1 MSFIK
6 FAVEKETEE
15 LYAHF
20 CNQKVYAKDLKFCEP
35 INSETYYLVPDCLMK
50 FIVQRHYVKPETKVQ
65 VLNTEMG
72 FSLLWPF
79 SSEKSPFFDEL
90 FVNTETY
97 ERFIQ
102 PTNDPIRKLEMDL
115 KGTGLSIDPLKKDE
129 DKLKNAMLFF
139 RAKRFFEN
147 IGGLNVGFILYEVQS
162 MQKEFL
168 DNTNHT
174 ILFAN
179 DTGTF
184 RKEGT
189 EVIQSY
195 LTHRHTYFLDR
206 QLELNRTRKRPNR
219 KNVK

>member
-20 CNQKVYAKDLKFCEP
+20 CNQKVYAKDLKFSEP
-35 INSETYYLVPDCLMK
+35 INSENYYLVPDCLMK
-50 FIVQRHYVKPETKVQ
+50 FIVQRQYVKPETKVQ

-79 SSEKSPFFDEL
+79 FSGNSPFFDEL
-90 FVNTETY
+90 FVNVETY

-102 PTNDPIRKLEMDL
+102 PTNDPIKQLEMDL
-115 KGTGLSIDPLKKDE
+115 KGTGLSLDPFKKDE
-129 DKLKNAMLFF
+129 GKFKNAMLFF
-139 RAKRFFEN
+139 RVKRIFEN

-184 RKEGT
+184 RKEGI

-195 LTHRHTYFLDR
+195 LNHRHTYFLDR
-206 QLELNRTRKRPNR
+206 QLGSNRTRKRPNR

>member
-20 CNQKVYAKDLKFCEP
+20 CNQKVYAKDLKFSDP
-35 INSETYYLVPDCLMK
+35 INSENYYLVPSCLMQ
-50 FIVQRHYVKPETKVQ
+50 FIGQRQNVKPGTKVQ

-79 SSEKSPFFDEL
+79 SSRNSPFFDEL
-90 FVNTETY
+90 FVNVETY

-102 PTNDPIRKLEMDL
+102 PTNDPIKQLEMDL

-129 DKLKNAMLFF
+129 DKFKNAMLIF

-147 IGGLNVGFILYEVQS
+147 TGGLNVGFILYEVQS

-168 DNTNHT
+168 DNTIHT

-184 RKEGT
+184 CKEGI
-189 EVIQSY
+189 EVRQSY
-195 LTHRHTYFLDR
+195 LNHRHTYFLDH
-206 QLELNRTRKRPNR
+206 QLELMRTRKRLNR
-219 KNVK
+219 KNVR

>member
-1 MSFIK
+1 
-6 FAVEKETEE
+6 
-15 LYAHF
+15 
-20 CNQKVYAKDLKFCEP
+20 
-35 INSETYYLVPDCLMK
+35 
-50 FIVQRHYVKPETKVQ
+50 
-65 VLNTEMG
+65 
-72 FSLLWPF
+72 
-79 SSEKSPFFDEL
+79 
-90 FVNTETY
+90 
-97 ERFIQ
+97 
-102 PTNDPIRKLEMDL
+102 MDL
-115 KGTGLSIDPLKKDE
+115 KGTGLSIDPFKKDK
-129 DKLKNAMLFF
+129 DKLKNVMLFF

-184 RKEGT
+184 RKEGI

-195 LTHRHTYFLDR
+195 LNHRHTYFLDR
-206 QLELNRTRKRPNR
+206 QLGLNRTRKRPNR

>member
-1 MSFIK
+1 MAFIK
-6 FAVEKETEE
+6 FAVEKESEE

-20 CNQKVYAKDLKFCEP
+20 CNKKVYAKELKFSEP
-35 INSETYYLVPDCLMK
+35 INSENYYLVPDCLMK
-50 FIVQRHYVKPETKVQ
+50 FILQRQYVKPETKVQ

-102 PTNDPIRKLEMDL
+102 PTNNPIRQLEIDL
-115 KGTGLSIDPLKKDE
+115 EGTNLSIDPFKKDG
-129 DKLKNAMLFF
+129 DKFKNAMLFF
-139 RAKRFFEN
+139 RAKRIFEN

-162 MQKEFL
+162 MQKESL
-168 DNTNHT
+168 DNAIRT

-179 DTGTF
+179 DTGIF
-184 RKEGT
+184 RKEKI

-195 LTHRHTYFLDR
+195 LNHRHTYFLDH
-206 QLELNRTRKRPNR
+206 QLKLNRTRKRPNR

>member
-1 MSFIK
+1 MAFIK

-20 CNQKVYAKDLKFCEP
+20 CNQKVYAKDLKFSEP
-35 INSETYYLVPDCLMK
+35 INSEKYYLVPDCLTK
-50 FIVQRHYVKPETKVQ
+50 FIVQRQYVKPESKVQ

-79 SSEKSPFFDEL
+79 SSEKLPFFDEL

-102 PTNDPIRKLEMDL
+102 PTDNPIKQLEIDL
-115 KGTGLSIDPLKKDE
+115 EGTNLSIDPFKKDG
-129 DKLKNAMLFF
+129 DKFKNAMLFF
-139 RAKRFFEN
+139 RAKRIFEN

-162 MQKEFL
+162 MQKDFI

-174 ILFAN
+174 ILFAG

-184 RKEGT
+184 RKEGI

-195 LTHRHTYFLDR
+195 LNHRHTYFLDH
-206 QLELNRTRKRPNR
+206 QLKLNRTRKRPNR